1 MKQRQFA
8 LLRWILQ
15 EDFVAEKEILETYH
29 ISKRTLQYDMKAI
42 NEWLIERDLPG
53 LKRKTDGCFHL
64 LLTQLVQEQVQQEIE
79 MHSILFHQ
87 MDESARK
94 EYLLFLLFFEKGFV
108 TTQYISEKLEM
119 SRNSIRKILVE
130 LELEL
135 KSNGV
140 FLESKPKSGW
150 ALMGDEA
157 DLRRC
162 FVKWFH
168 EVFINR
174 TTGMQIHRT
183 AMLKRVETE
192 IPQWPTWM
200 KERFSVLSKGIS
212 DRSSG
217 RVVAS
222 IVISILRH
230 QNAKD
235 LGVQPVEIP
244 VLVESGALPRLDAL
258 IAGFDFPLNHQDRV
272 FCAKYLLGNRA
283 IDMDQKIEVV
293 FDKLP
298 KIVKTMVK
306 DMCEISHHPIREPER
321 LVKSLIVHLQPT
333 IFRIRFGIEVE
344 NSLLE
349 QIQERYQG
357 YYRAA
362 RIASR
367 PLEQHFSI
375 HMPAEEVAFIA
386 MHFGAFIEKE
396 QREQT
401 RILLVCHEGMA
412 TVRLIQARLREEFD
426 SCEIVGIMSRNEYME
441 SREIHADLVLTTVE
455 LQGKGIPIV
464 HVEPMLSKGNQNQL
478 GEILKKRTIR
488 RKESFERI
496 YQEVERYC
504 TVHQPRL
511 LRSSIHEIL
520 EGKQSGKTLAELLPL
535 ERIQLGIHVDTWQE
549 AVQVTAEPLLQ
560 CGAITESY
568 HLKMMENIERFRAYV
583 VVKKSVAMP
592 HARPE
597 DGALDTQASLVVLSK
612 GVKFGHPKNDPVR
625 VVFILTATDGH
636 QHLAALDTFRR
647 MIGTDDALAYL
658 KQVKDREV
666 CKRWIAELEQ

>member
-15 EDFVAEKEILETYH
+15 EDSVVENELLEVYR
-29 ISKRTLQYDMKAI
+29 ISKRTLQYDIKAI
-42 NEWLIERDLPG
+42 NEWLTGRNLPE
-53 LKRKTDGCFHL
+53 LTRRNDGSYYL
-64 LLTQLVQEQVQQEIE
+64 LLTQLVQEQVQREIE
-79 MHSILFHQ
+79 THSLLFHQ
-87 MDESARK
+87 MNDRARK

-108 TTQYISEKLEM
+108 TTQYISSGLEM
-119 SRNSIRKILVE
+119 SRNSIRNILVE
-130 LELEL
+130 LEAELQAEGVLL
-135 KSNGV
+135 KS
-140 FLESKPKSGW
+140 KPRSGW
-150 ALMGDEA
+150 ALMGNEA

-174 TTGMQIHRT
+174 ATGLQIHRN
-183 AMLKRVETE
+183 AMLKMVERE
-192 IPQWPTWM
+192 IPQWSEWM
-200 KERFSVLSKGIS
+200 KERFSMLSKGIS

-217 RVVAS
+217 RVIAS

-230 QNAKD
+230 QNAKE
-235 LGVQPVEIP
+235 LSVQPVEIP
-244 VLVESGALPRLDAL
+244 VLVESGALPRFEAL
-258 IAGFDFPLNHQDRV
+258 VEGFDFPLNHQDRV

-283 IDMDQKIEVV
+283 IDMDQKVEVV
-293 FDKLP
+293 FDELP
-298 KIVKTMVK
+298 KIVNTMVK

-321 LVKSLIVHLQPT
+321 LIKSLIVHLQPT

-344 NSLLE
+344 NSLLD

-375 HMPAEEVAFIA
+375 RIPAEEVAFIA

-396 QREQT
+396 QREHA

-426 SCEIVGIMSRNEYME
+426 AYEIVGIMSRSEYME
-441 SREIHADLVLTTVE
+441 GREIHADLILTTVE
-455 LQGKGIPIV
+455 LPGKGVPVV
-464 HVEPMLSKGNQNQL
+464 HVEPLLSERNQNRL
-478 GEILKKRTIR
+478 EKVLTKRTTR
-488 RKESFERI
+488 PEDSVERI
-496 YQEVERYC
+496 YQEVERLC
-504 TVHQPRL
+504 TIHQPRL
-511 LRSSIHEIL
+511 LRASIREIL
-520 EGKQSGKTLAELLPL
+520 DGKQSGKSLSALLPL
-535 ERIQLGIHVDTWQE
+535 DRIQLGVCAETWQE
-549 AVQVTAEPLLQ
+549 AVQVAAEPLLQ
-560 CGAITESY
+560 CGAITEGY
-568 HLKMMENIERFRAYV
+568 HLKMLENIERFRAYV
-583 VVKKSVAMP
+583 VVKKYVAMP

-625 VVFILTATDGH
+625 IVFILTATDGL
-636 QHLAALDTFRR
+636 QHLTALETFRK
-647 MIGTDDALAYL
+647 MIGTDDALSYL

-666 CKRWIAELEQ
+666 CKAWIAELEQ